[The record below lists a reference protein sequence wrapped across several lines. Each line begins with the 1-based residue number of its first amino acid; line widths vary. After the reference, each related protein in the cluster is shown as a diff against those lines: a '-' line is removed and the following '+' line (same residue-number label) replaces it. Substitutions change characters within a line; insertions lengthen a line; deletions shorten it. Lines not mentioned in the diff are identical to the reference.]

1 MDISFKDDVT
11 VIIGGSFMPLPLR
24 KERKGGIWWGGGGGG
39 GVGRLSPLKDLLAD
53 F

>member
-11 VIIGGSFMPLPLR
+11 VILGVSFMPLPLR
-24 KERKGGIWWGGGGGG
+24 RERKGGIGGVGGGG